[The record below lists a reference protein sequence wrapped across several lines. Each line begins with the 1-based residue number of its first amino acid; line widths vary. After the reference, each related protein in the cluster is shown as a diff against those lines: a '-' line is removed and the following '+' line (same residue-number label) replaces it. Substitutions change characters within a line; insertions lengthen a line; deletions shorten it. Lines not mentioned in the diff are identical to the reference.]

1 MVGDASKWSVPVS
14 FTSAEKFWWTW
25 CKQEKLSKSADSN
38 GATIAPII
46 IVSDKTHLSN
56 FSSDK
61 SAWPVYLTI
70 GNINKAT
77 HQQVS
82 AWATILLGYILVI
95 KLECFL
101 KKCWSLEGYHI
112 FHDCMHS
119 VLAPLVK
126 AGHEG
131 VKIVCTDVLCFTP
144 SITQGSL

>member
-1 MVGDASKWSVPVS
+1 MQVSDQCLFHLPLQRNSGGLDVNRRNCPRVLIVMVL
-14 FTSAEKFWWTW
+14 
-25 CKQEKLSKSADSN
+25 QL
-38 GATIAPII
+38 PII

-101 KKCWSLEGYHI
+101 KKC
-112 FHDCMHS
+112 
-119 VLAPLVK
+119 
-126 AGHEG
+126 
-131 VKIVCTDVLCFTP
+131 
-144 SITQGSL
+144 